1 MEIKIKEARGKIG
14 ALIDRAEEGD
24 EIIILRRGK
33 RVARLVPM
41 HKEEKL
47 LPALGDF
54 RASIRVTNEPLSTMI
69 VSQRNEERY

>member
-1 MEIKIKEARGKIG
+1 MEINVKEARGKIG
-14 ALIDRAEEGD
+14 SLIDRAEEGD

-41 HKEEKL
+41 HKEGKL

-54 RASIRVTNEPLSTMI
+54 RASIRVTNEPLSTTI